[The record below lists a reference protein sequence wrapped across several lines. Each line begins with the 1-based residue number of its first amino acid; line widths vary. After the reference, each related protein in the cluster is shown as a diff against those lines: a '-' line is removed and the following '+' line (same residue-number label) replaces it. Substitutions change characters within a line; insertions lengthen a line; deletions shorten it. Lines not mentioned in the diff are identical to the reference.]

1 MPIYQV
7 ALYILAIIASSACT
21 FFLHRGFRR
30 RKVRMLMWSAICFA
44 GLTLNN
50 ILLFADRVV
59 FLHLDLREPRL
70 LASLAALLFLL
81 YGFILDSE

>member
-1 MPIYQV
+1 MPIYQT

-21 FFLHRGFRR
+21 FFLYRGYRR

-59 FLHLDLREPRL
+59 FSQVDLREPRL